1 MSADKNIILASASPR
16 RRELLEQ
23 IGVSFTVKPSTCEEI
38 ITDNM
43 PSKAVMSLAR
53 QKAQDIAAS
62 EKNAMIIGSDTIV
75 CINDFILGKPKDKA
89 DAFNMLKMLQGTT
102 HQVFTG
108 VCVID
113 KTDDEIK
120 YYEFYSKTDVTFY
133 KMTDAQINSYIDSQE
148 PMDKAGA
155 YGIQGKSAVYIEKI
169 RGDYNTVVGLPTAM
183 LYQTLLENGIDILN

>member
-1 MSADKNIILASASPR
+1 MSINKNIILASASPR

-23 IGVSFTVKPSTCEEI
+23 IGVKFIVKPSTCEEV
-38 ITDNM
+38 ITDNI

-53 QKAQDIAAS
+53 QKAEDIAET
-62 EKNAMIIGSDTIV
+62 EKNALIIGSDTIV
-75 CINDFILGKPKDKA
+75 SINNIILGKPKDKN
-89 DAFNMLKMLQGTT
+89 DAYKMLKMLQGAT

-108 VCVID
+108 VCVIN
-113 KTDDEIK
+113 KSDDEIK

-133 KMTDAQINSYIDSQE
+133 KMSDTQINTYIESKE

-169 RGDYNTVVGLPTAM
+169 TGDYNTVVGLPVAM
-183 LYQTLLENGIDILN
+183 LYQTLLDNGIDILN